1 MDLGLVLYLVSLLTM
16 GGIYAVLAL
25 GLNIQWGFTGLL
37 NIGIAGFFAVGAYT
51 SAIVTTPASPL
62 YVGGFGLPIVVGW
75 FAAMVIAGA
84 VAWPIGKIALRLRS
98 DYLAICTI
106 GIAEI
111 VRLVLKNEEW
121 LTNGTRGI
129 DRIPR
134 PFDDLPPNLSQ
145 FAFLAVVLLV
155 VLVIYLGLERAFQSP
170 WSRMMRAIREN
181 ETAAAAMGKDLERRR
196 LEAFVLGSMIMG
208 LGGALMAH
216 FFKFIG
222 NEATDPL
229 LATFLV
235 WVMLILGGSG
245 NNRGAI
251 LGAFIIWAL
260 WSLTEF
266 ITDQLPA
273 DWAVRAKYIRIFL
286 VGLFLQFILRVR
298 PEGILPER
306 TPRPIL

>member
-1 MDLGLVLYLVSLLTM
+1 
-16 GGIYAVLAL
+16 
-25 GLNIQWGFTGLL
+25 
-37 NIGIAGFFAVGAYT
+37 
-51 SAIVTTPASPL
+51 
-62 YVGGFGLPIVVGW
+62 
-75 FAAMVIAGA
+75 
-84 VAWPIGKIALRLRS
+84 
-98 DYLAICTI
+98 
-106 GIAEI
+106 
-111 VRLVLKNEEW
+111 
-121 LTNGTRGI
+121 
-129 DRIPR
+129 
-134 PFDDLPPNLSQ
+134 
-145 FAFLAVVLLV
+145 
-155 VLVIYLGLERAFQSP
+155 
-170 WSRMMRAIREN
+170 MRAIREN